1 MTILDSAVVEGLE
14 KCQVT
19 RLAHFTPS
27 LNLFHILKD
36 GAIRSSAD
44 LATAAS
50 DYFSPTDK
58 ERFDQNPDK
67 VCCSFQYPNGY
78 YLAQARGKPSF
89 SNYPDWVCLLLRS
102 DLAARTGA
110 LFAPCNAATQRGVF
124 LRKGAQALLDCFAPI
139 SGGWNR
145 GPNHLPGA
153 ATNLQAEVLI
163 PGPIDVSS
171 IISIVVPTK
180 SAASTES
187 SRLKILGLDPTR
199 FSWAVSSVL
208 FKRDELSRRVRFGNP
223 IGIKPWIPSH
233 DGDKP

>member
-1 MTILDSAVVEGLE
+1 MIPDSAVIEALE

-19 RLAHFTPS
+19 RLTHFTPS
-27 LNLFHILKD
+27 LNLFHILRD

-44 LATAAS
+44 LATAAA

-78 YLAQARGKPSF
+78 YLAQARGKPDF
-89 SNYPDWVCLLLRS
+89 VNYPDWVCLLLRS
-102 DLAARTGA
+102 DLAARAGA
-110 LFAPCNAATQRGVF
+110 LFAPCNAARQSGAF
-124 LRKGAQALLDCFAPI
+124 LKDGAQALLNCFSLI
-139 SGGWNR
+139 SDGWNR

-153 ATNLQAEVLI
+153 ATNLQAEVLV

-171 IISIVVPTK
+171 IIGIVVPTTA
-180 SAASTES
+180 AASTEF
-187 SRLKILGLDPTR
+187 SRLKILGLDPAR
-199 FSWAVSSVL
+199 FSWAVSPVL
-208 FKRDELSRRVRFGNP
+208 FKRDELSRRVRFGHP
-223 IGIKPWIPSH
+223 INVTSWVPSH